1 MKRSLHYSL
10 IFFAAVLLLLTAC
23 VVPQSVSGQ
32 TAQVTQNGIDL
43 WTAPPE
49 TGSPVSLPSE
59 APQTSAAPAE
69 QAPSEPVSATE
80 TPVPITAAPS
90 PLVTATPSPAP
101 SHTPAPT
108 PVPTRT
114 PTPKPEID
122 EDGIYTA
129 KDDVA
134 LYLHVYG
141 HLPSNF
147 ITKKEA
153 QKLGWTGGDLR
164 PYAPGKCI
172 GGDYFGNYEKLLP
185 TKKGRSYYECD
196 IDTLN
201 RRSRGS
207 KRIIWS
213 NDGLIYYT
221 DDHYES
227 FTLLY
232 GGK

>member
-1 MKRSLHYSL
+1 MRRSFRNNL
-10 IFFAAVLLLLTAC
+10 ILITAVLLLLTAC
-23 VVPQSVSGQ
+23 VLPQNLSGQ
-32 TAQVTQNGIDL
+32 TVRPTQGGLDL

-49 TGSPVSLPSE
+49 TGTPVSLS
-59 APQTSAAPAE
+59 TDAATAST
-69 QAPSEPVSATE
+69 SEPALPTGVPASD
-80 TPVPITAAPS
+80 TPVPVTPS
-90 PLVTATPSPAP
+90 PTPDSTPSPALAET
-101 SHTPAPT
+101 SAP
-108 PVPTRT
+108 
-114 PTPKPEID
+114 ID
-122 EDGIYTA
+122 EYGTYTS
-129 KDDVA
+129 KEDVA
-134 LYLHVYG
+134 LYLYTYG

-153 QKLGWTGGDLR
+153 QALGWPGGDLR

-185 TKKGRSYYECD
+185 AKKGRTYYECD

-207 KRIIWS
+207 KRIVWS

-221 DDHYES
+221 DDHFGS

-232 GGK
+232 GGE

>member
-10 IFFAAVLLLLTAC
+10 IFLAAVLLLLTAC
-23 VVPQSVSGQ
+23 VVPQNLSGQ
-32 TAQVTQNGIDL
+32 TVQATQSGIDL

-49 TGSPVSLPSE
+49 TDSPASLPSE
-59 APQTSAAPAE
+59 APQVSGAPAAQDSAE
-69 QAPSEPVSATE
+69 TVPVTE
-80 TPVPITAAPS
+80 TPIPIA
-90 PLVTATPSPAP
+90 VTPSPAVTKAP
-101 SHTPAPT
+101 TPEPTPAPT
-108 PVPTRT
+108 KT
-114 PTPKPEID
+114 PAPGPEID
-122 EDGIYTA
+122 EDGVYTA

-134 LYLHVYG
+134 LYLHVFG

-153 QKLGWTGGDLR
+153 QQLGWTGGDLR

-232 GGK
+232 GGE